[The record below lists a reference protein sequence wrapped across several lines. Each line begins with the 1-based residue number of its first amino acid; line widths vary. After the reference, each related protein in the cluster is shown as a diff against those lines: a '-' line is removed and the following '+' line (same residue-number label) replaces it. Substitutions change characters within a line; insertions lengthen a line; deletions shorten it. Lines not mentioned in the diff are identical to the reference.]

1 MMVATGYDIN
11 WEIEQVEAALDYF
24 YDFATI
30 VENEDGTVD
39 FGPQNV
45 ASKIEELEGLHE
57 ELIEEQYHLW
67 WGDA

>member
-24 YDFATI
+24 YEFAMI
-30 VENEDGTVD
+30 VQNEDGGFG